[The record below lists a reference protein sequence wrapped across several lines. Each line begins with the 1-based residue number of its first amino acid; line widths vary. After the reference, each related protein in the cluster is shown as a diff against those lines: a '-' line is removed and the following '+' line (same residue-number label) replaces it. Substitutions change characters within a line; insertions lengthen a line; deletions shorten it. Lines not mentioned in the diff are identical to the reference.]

1 MYSIKWNALT
11 ESTRPLT
18 DALMLG
24 CIATDDIAHIAVN
37 YSGEFM
43 PSRSTSC
50 LRADIIKFR

>member
-1 MYSIKWNALT
+1 MYSIKRNALT

-37 YSGEFM
+37 
-43 PSRSTSC
+43 
-50 LRADIIKFR
+50 